1 MYQLSVFVHI
11 VSAIA
16 WVGGMLC
23 FALVVVPVAR
33 RLPPRERGTLVGAM
47 GRRFR
52 TVGWVC
58 IALLIATGLINSGY
72 RGVTWAAVWTGDLF
86 GSPFGRLLAAK
97 LILVAVMLVLSAVH
111 DFVVGPASSR
121 AYEEA
126 GAPPSPALLAAM
138 AVSRRRAAWLA
149 RVNTLVALV
158 VVALAV
164 MLVRGI
170 PR

>member
-1 MYQLSVFVHI
+1 MYQFSVFVHI
-11 VSAIA
+11 VSAIV

-33 RLPPRERGTLVGAM
+33 RLPPHERAALVGAM

-52 TVGWVC
+52 AVGWVC
-58 IALLIATGLINSGY
+58 VALLIATGLVNSAY
-72 RGVTWAAVWTGDLF
+72 RGVTWADVWTGDLF
-86 GSPFGRLLAAK
+86 GSLFGRLLAAK
-97 LILVAVMLVLSAVH
+97 LGLVAVMLLLSAVH
-111 DFVVGPASSR
+111 DFVVGPASAR
-121 AYEEA
+121 AYQQA
-126 GAPPSPALLAAM
+126 GAQPSPALLSAL

-149 RVNTLVALV
+149 RANTLVALV

-164 MLVRGI
+164 MLVRGL